1 MKIAVI
7 TGASSGIG
15 KEVFRQI
22 PSAMGVE
29 EVWVIARN
37 AEKLTEL
44 QSETVLPVRAIPM
57 DLSLPSSWE
66 EYRNLLDAEK
76 PQVVFL
82 ANCSGFGK
90 FGGVEEISLADA
102 LGMVDLNCAALTAIT
117 LHTLPFMQKGGKIMQ
132 IASVAA
138 FQPIPY
144 IAVYG
149 ASKAYVLSYSRA
161 LNKELRPRGIS
172 VTAVCPFWT
181 KTAFFD
187 RAVKKDGKRPVVIKY
202 AAMYDPV
209 KVVKRAYRDTLRGK
223 DVSKYGGI
231 ARLQAFAC
239 KLLPHSLVMKV
250 WMRQQKL
257 KAYEKATQK
266 TEK

>member
-1 MKIAVI
+1 M
-7 TGASSGIG
+7 TGVSSRLGNV
-15 KEVFRQI
+15 VFRQL
-22 PSAMGVE
+22 PPALGVE

-44 QSETVLPVRAIPM
+44 QSETALPVRAIPM
-57 DLSLPSSWE
+57 DLSLPSSWQ

-90 FGGVEEISLADA
+90 FGGVEEIDLQDS

-117 LHTLPFMQKGGKIMQ
+117 LNTLPFMQRGGKIMQ

-181 KTAFFD
+181 KTAFFE
-187 RAVKKDGKRPVVIKY
+187 RAVKKQGPRPVVIKY
-202 AAMYDPV
+202 AAMYNPV

-239 KLLPHSLVMKV
+239 KLLPHSLIMKV
-250 WMRQQKL
+250 WMHQQKL
-257 KAYEKATQK
+257 KKYEKLMN
-266 TEK
+266 ESEN